1 MRTSIST
8 STIRSAL
15 LASTILLAF
24 TDSTAAQEGG
34 IEVFAAGTLF
44 ARGTRVS
51 LSHIYKRSGTLHDGD
66 DEISDPLDRV
76 FKEHRAVLAV
86 DHGIHSNLTVSAL
99 VPIVYKELESDA
111 GDVDS
116 AGLGD
121 VALLA
126 KYRFIKN
133 DWKRG
138 AFMLSA
144 IGGLELPTGATG
156 ERDAGFRLPPEL
168 QPGRGAWN
176 PFVGLSAN
184 VNLNRYRFDAN
195 AFYKLNTEGSQDF
208 EKGDFFALELAAAYR
223 FLHTKYPGPSA
234 SARIGLQW
242 RHEGRSEQDG
252 ASLDNSGSDELRL
265 RPGLGW
271 HPKPNIDIALA
282 VDIPLHQDFNGQ
294 QLGLDYRTFLAIG
307 IRF

>member
-1 MRTSIST
+1 MRIST
-8 STIRSAL
+8 SKIRSTVLAL
-15 LASTILLAF
+15 TIPLAF
-24 TDSTAAQEGG
+24 TSPTAAQEGG

-44 ARGTRVS
+44 SRGTRLS
-51 LSHIYKRSGTLHDGD
+51 LSHIYKQKGTLYDGD

-76 FKEHRAVLAV
+76 FRENRAVLAV

-99 VPIVYKELESDA
+99 VPFVHKELESDA

-121 VALLA
+121 VAILA
-126 KYRFIKN
+126 KYRIIKN
-133 DWKRG
+133 DWNRG
-138 AFMLSA
+138 AFMLSV
-144 IGGLELPTGATG
+144 IGGLELPTGGTD
-156 ERDAGFRLPPEL
+156 ERDAGSRLPPEL

-176 PFVGLSAN
+176 PFIGLSAN

-195 AFYKLNTEGSQDF
+195 AFFKLNTEGSQDF
-208 EKGDFFALELAAAYR
+208 EKGDFFATEVAAAYR

-242 RHEGRSEQDG
+242 RHDGRSELDG
-252 ASLDNSGSDELRL
+252 ASLDNSGSNELRL

-271 HPKPNIDIALA
+271 HPKPNIDIGLA
-282 VDIPLHQDFNGQ
+282 IDIPLYQDFNGQ
-294 QLGLDYRTFLAIG
+294 QLGLDFRTFLAIG